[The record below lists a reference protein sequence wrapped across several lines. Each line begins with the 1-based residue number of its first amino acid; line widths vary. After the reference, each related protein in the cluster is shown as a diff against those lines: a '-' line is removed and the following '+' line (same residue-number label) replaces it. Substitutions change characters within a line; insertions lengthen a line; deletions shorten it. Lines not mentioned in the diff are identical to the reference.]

1 MLAKLLGLSAFAA
14 GFLLESGLQME
25 MYACRAKTLSES
37 LLAMAMW
44 FVLEG
49 RHWCFHKQSTCFRL
63 SMPRCCVRGQE
74 WRRLKVDRYVP
85 LQVLFVQGRC
95 GVSKKTAG
103 RVGGGAN
110 RLMRSS
116 DVH

>member
-25 MYACRAKTLSES
+25 MYACRANTLSES

-49 RHWCFHKQSTCFRL
+49 RH
-63 SMPRCCVRGQE
+63 
-74 WRRLKVDRYVP
+74 
-85 LQVLFVQGRC
+85 
-95 GVSKKTAG
+95 
-103 RVGGGAN
+103 
-110 RLMRSS
+110 
-116 DVH
+116 